1 MITDNSQIEQI
12 NTEIYAPQG
21 EGMVQEA
28 VLVPCVIQWFDQ
40 IQKAFNYPEMMFIHL
55 IVHVPSVV

>member
-1 MITDNSQIEQI
+1 
-12 NTEIYAPQG
+12 
-21 EGMVQEA
+21 MVREA